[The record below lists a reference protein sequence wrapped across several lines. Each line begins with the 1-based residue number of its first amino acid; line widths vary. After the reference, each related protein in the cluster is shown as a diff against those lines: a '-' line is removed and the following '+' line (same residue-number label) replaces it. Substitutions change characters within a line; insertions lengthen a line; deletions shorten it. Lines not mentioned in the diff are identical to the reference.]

1 MKKTILAVIILFAAS
16 TAYPQIPNTLS
27 SEDKVFGLSK
37 LWEEV
42 NYNFVF
48 MNRINRSA
56 WDSTYKALITV
67 VQKTQ
72 NDYEY
77 YRELQKFCAM
87 LHDGHTNVYYPHSID
102 SLIYNSM
109 FGKYRMFLENIEDKA
124 IVVRTNLSMKDEIP
138 LGSEVIE
145 VNGMSTRDYID
156 RFVAP
161 YISSSTDYVLWDA
174 CVSRL
179 LQGLKGDH
187 YDVAIRT
194 PAGEVKKFSLTHAR
208 TEEQEVYLPFEDH
221 EILEFKWYGDK
232 IAYVALN
239 TFGDQ
244 KIDSLFEKLIPE
256 LDSAKGLI
264 IDLRR
269 NGGGN
274 SGYGDVIMEHLTNDT
289 LIMPERSASR
299 IHIAVYKA
307 WGRFTKAE
315 DTVNNEWAKKSF
327 LHFHD
332 QAYFDLENTPDTNR
346 LPPSERIVVPT
357 VFLIG
362 HNTAS
367 AAEDFVAAAYNQKH
381 IIKIGENT
389 TGSTGQPYMFDLPGG
404 GGARICTRNTMF
416 PDGKEFIGYGIKPD
430 IEVKQTIKDHLE
442 HNDVALKRAIEYL
455 RGKIK

>member
-1 MKKTILAVIILFAAS
+1 MRQTIFAIIIIFAAS

-48 MNRINRSA
+48 LNRINRSA
-56 WDSTYKALITV
+56 WDSTYKTLITV

-77 YRELQKFCAM
+77 YRELQEFCAM
-87 LHDGHTNVYYPHSID
+87 LHDGHTNIYYPRSID
-102 SLIYNSM
+102 TLIFNTM
-109 FGKYRMFLENIEDKA
+109 FGKYRMFLENIENKA
-124 IVVRTNLSMKDEIP
+124 IVVRTNLSIKDEIP
-138 LGSEVIE
+138 VGSEVIE

-161 YISSSTDYVLWDA
+161 YISSSTDYVLQDA

-187 YDVAIRT
+187 YDVTIRT
-194 PAGEVKKFSLTHAR
+194 PGGEVKKFSLTHAR
-208 TEEQEVYLPFEDH
+208 TEEQEVYPPFEDND
-221 EILEFKWYGDK
+221 ILEFKWYDHK
-232 IAYVALN
+232 IAYIALN
-239 TFGDQ
+239 SFGDQ
-244 KIDSLFEKLIPE
+244 KVDTLFEKLIPE
-256 LDSAKGLI
+256 LDSARGLI

-274 SGYGDVIMEHLTNDT
+274 SGYGDVIMQHLTNDT
-289 LIMPERSASR
+289 LFMPEQSTSR
-299 IHIAVYKA
+299 MHIAVYKA
-307 WGRFTKAE
+307 WGKFVKAE
-315 DTVNNEWAKKSF
+315 DTVNNEWARKSF

-332 QAYFDLENTPDTNR
+332 EAYYNLDETPDTIR
-346 LPPSERIVVPT
+346 LSPSERVVVPT
-357 VFLIG
+357 VLLIG
-362 HNTAS
+362 HNTFS
-367 AAEDFVAAAYNQKH
+367 AAEDFVAVAYNQKH

-389 TGSTGQPYMFDLPGG
+389 AGSTGQPYMFDLPGG
-404 GGARICTRNTMF
+404 GGARICTRNTMY

-430 IEVKQTIKDHLE
+430 IEVKRTIKDYFE
-442 HNDVALKRAIEYL
+442 HNDAALKKAIEYL
-455 RGKIK
+455 MGKIR